1 MNPENSK
8 LLRDE
13 RDHAEEREKDEQKP
27 SPTDFI
33 HTGDFLL
40 DLIQAGP
47 KSKAA
52 EDEIWKTHQPLDGAL
67 PGSSGSGSSS
77 WETVSESRLRDIKYH
92 LTDMM
97 KDRGS
102 RSRSRSPVRATTKAG
117 CGCPCL
123 DEITKDV
130 RRELK
135 QLKEHP
141 RVVIEHFFPEVI
153 DFGIEGNYE
162 ILRDHAL
169 TKVHHLVEETEP
181 QEFYIGICVSALR
194 RWIGYIGIDMEYK
207 GHRRKWENMFLLCAA
222 DGPTVA
228 RLEDELLSQHNY
240 LNHHRCTNK
249 VRGGGRQGP
258 PNVISFLYLCRE
270 LYIE

>member
-1 MNPENSK
+1 MVSV
-8 LLRDE
+8 
-13 RDHAEEREKDEQKP
+13 
-27 SPTDFI
+27 PTD
-33 HTGDFLL
+33 DFLL
-40 DLIQAGP
+40 DLIQTDP
-47 KSKAA
+47 ESKA
-52 EDEIWKTHQPLDGAL
+52 EDEVWNKYSPLGGAL
-67 PGSSGSGSSS
+67 PGSSSGSGSS
-77 WETVSESRLRDIKYH
+77 WETVSESRLMAIKDH
-92 LTDMM
+92 LTDMIQE
-97 KDRGS
+97 RGS

-117 CGCPCL
+117 CRCPCL

-130 RRELK
+130 SRELNK
-135 QLKEHP
+135 LKEHP

-181 QEFYIGICVSALR
+181 QEFYIGICVSALT
-194 RWIGYIGIDMEYK
+194 RWIGHTGNYE
-207 GHRRKWENMFLLCAA
+207 GHLRRWENMFLLCAA

-240 LNHHRCTNK
+240 LNHHRCRNK
-249 VRGGGRQGP
+249 IRGGGRKGP
-258 PNVISFLYLCRE
+258 ANVISFLYLCRE

>member
-1 MNPENSK
+1 MVSVP
-8 LLRDE
+8 
-13 RDHAEEREKDEQKP
+13 
-27 SPTDFI
+27 
-33 HTGDFLL
+33 TGDFLL
-40 DLIQAGP
+40 DLIQTDP
-47 KSKAA
+47 ESKA
-52 EDEIWKTHQPLDGAL
+52 EDEVLKKYSPLGGAL
-67 PGSSGSGSSS
+67 PGSSGSGSS
-77 WETVSESRLRDIKYH
+77 WETVSESRLMAIKDH
-92 LTDMM
+92 LTDVMIQE
-97 KDRGS
+97 RGS

-130 RRELK
+130 SRELN

-169 TKVHHLVEETEP
+169 TKVRHLVEDTEP

-194 RWIGYIGIDMEYK
+194 RWIGYRGIDMDYK
-207 GHRRKWENMFLLCAA
+207 GHRRQWENMFLICAA

-240 LNHHRCTNK
+240 LNHNRCRNK
-249 VRGGGRQGP
+249 IRGGGHKGP
-258 PNVISFLYLCRE
+258 ANVISFLYLCRE